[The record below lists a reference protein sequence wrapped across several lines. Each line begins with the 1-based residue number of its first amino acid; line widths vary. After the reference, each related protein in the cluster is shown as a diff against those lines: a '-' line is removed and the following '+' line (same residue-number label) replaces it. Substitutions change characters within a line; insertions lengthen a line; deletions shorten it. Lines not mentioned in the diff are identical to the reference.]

1 MVDDPD
7 KRGPADR
14 KRVSMTEEHEVR
26 YWTAR
31 FGCSREDLQEA
42 VDKVGP
48 MASDIEGYF
57 G

>member
-1 MVDDPD
+1 MPD
-7 KRGPADR
+7 NKSKRGPADR

-26 YWTAR
+26 YWTKH
-31 FGCSREDLQEA
+31 FDCSREDLQEA

-48 MASDIEGYF
+48 MVSDVEGYF